1 MLDSSAECL
10 KLKYRY
16 GLPRNDDIQLT
27 NMVAPIVKSIGAMII
42 MK

>member
-27 NMVAPIVKSIGAMII
+27 NMAPIVKSIGAMII